1 MGTPHGYSYETVNDL
16 NYCHH
21 QGALKAL
28 IRALSSQ
35 VPETLSAFHLTERQ
49 TSSRRRSAHQQRRS
63 FARWDPRLRRSSTS
77 NRLSRLQPAAFLKV
91 DDLENRDAEH
101 EKKATDI
108 SQWMIQLW
116 HV

>member
-1 MGTPHGYSYETVNDL
+1 M
-16 NYCHH
+16 
-21 QGALKAL
+21 
-28 IRALSSQ
+28 
-35 VPETLSAFHLTERQ
+35 LSAFHLTERR

-63 FARWDPRLRRSSTS
+63 FARWDPRLRRSCTS